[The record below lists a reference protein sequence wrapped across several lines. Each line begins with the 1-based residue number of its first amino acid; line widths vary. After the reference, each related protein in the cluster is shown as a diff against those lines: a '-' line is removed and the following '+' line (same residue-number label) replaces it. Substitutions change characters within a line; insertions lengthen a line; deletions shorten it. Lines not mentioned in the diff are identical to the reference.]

1 MTLDPVSLTPV
12 SSAGFSA
19 EEPTQKTLLPDD
31 EIPHLGH
38 AILFF
43 VMCVPLLFAGEGVFL
58 FLAKQVPQLHS
69 KSYRELFSLMSQD
82 ARLAIPTQ
90 AFVYLLIGFVTM
102 VVFTVLWQ
110 RPFFEGI
117 HWNASTAHDRLWG
130 LCGLGVGLG
139 ISITFLQAYLPIPM
153 PQNPPILQ
161 DMVHSS
167 LGAWMMLFFGVSI
180 APFMEEL
187 AFRGFLLPGL
197 VHAFQWLMRQ
207 QVLSPQAFSWIT
219 LPLSVVLTTVPFA
232 LLHAEQVSSA
242 WGPLLLIGLV
252 SIALCAVRLRL
263 RSLAASTVVHA
274 AYNLTLFAGI
284 LLQTDGFQHLERLNS

>member
-1 MTLDPVSLTPV
+1 
-12 SSAGFSA
+12 
-19 EEPTQKTLLPDD
+19 
-31 EIPHLGH
+31 
-38 AILFF
+38 
-43 VMCVPLLFAGEGVFL
+43 
-58 FLAKQVPQLHS
+58 
-69 KSYRELFSLMSQD
+69 
-82 ARLAIPTQ
+82 
-90 AFVYLLIGFVTM
+90 
-102 VVFTVLWQ
+102 
-110 RPFFEGI
+110 
-117 HWNASTAHDRLWG
+117 
-130 LCGLGVGLG
+130 
-139 ISITFLQAYLPIPM
+139 
-153 PQNPPILQ
+153 
-161 DMVHSS
+161 
-167 LGAWMMLFFGVSI
+167 MMLFFGVSI